1 MINDALVLSCV
12 RGFRQPYKWRH
23 LEVSNFLK
31 DDNLKFNFT
40 VVVLVS
46 SIDSSKL
53 NTIQVPESDMGA
65 HFGLLLENEEFTDV
79 TFSVGGER
87 FHAHKLVLAA
97 RSTVFGTEFINK
109 MEKDDRGDIVVNM
122 TWNLRFSR

>member
-109 MEKDDRGDIVVNM
+109 MEKDDRGEK
-122 TWNLRFSR
+122 L